1 MNQKLDPK
9 ELKVL
14 ADILA
19 LVLEDQPGQ
28 SANALE
34 AIKKRAQKNG
44 TTGGALKNLFTN
56 IVNNPPT
63 KAKANSNQPKKN
75 NDSEDLLKAR
85 SQISTLTHSINQL
98 DTSLRNLRRQN
109 ESLRSELLL
118 TQRSRA
124 EIQATLAAASDK
136 FPFKTIII
144 IIALLCGLFC
154 GIAGTL
160 VVSSAIYQPHQ
171 PDNTFYLN

>member
-1 MNQKLDPK
+1 MNQQIDPK

-34 AIKKRAQKNG
+34 AIKKRAKKNA

-56 IVNNPPT
+56 IANNPPQR
-63 KAKANSNQPKKN
+63 KASTTQTRKN
-75 NDSEDLLKAR
+75 NASADLIKAR
-85 SQISTLTHSINQL
+85 SQISDLTHSINQL
-98 DTSLRNLRRQN
+98 DSAIRNLRKQN
-109 ESLRSELLL
+109 EALRSELLL

-124 EIQATLAAASDK
+124 EIQTALSVASEK
-136 FPFKTIII
+136 SPYKTVLIIVS
-144 IIALLCGLFC
+144 LLCGLLF
-154 GIAGTL
+154 GIAGTA
-160 VVSSAIYQPHQ
+160 VVNSATNQPHQ
-171 PDNTFYLN
+171 PDNTYYLH